1 MTRLV
6 LFISFLVAVVL
17 VMSLGSYKNV
27 TVDNKSFTY
36 SEVKKNHDEKLET
49 IEKLEEA
56 RLAALKKATEEEE
69 PVVEGPLV
77 VLDTPQLESGHSLYG
92 KCIVCHGKAGE
103 GKKSQNAPA
112 IGGQFDWYIEK
123 QVLAMQS
130 GERPNQVMMPY
141 IRALSAQDIKD
152 LAAYITK
159 LPWAKK

>member
-17 VMSLGSYKNV
+17 VMSLGSFKSL
-27 TVDNKSFTY
+27 TVDNKTFTY
-36 SEVKKNHDEKLET
+36 EEVKKSHEEKLAT
-49 IEKLEEA
+49 IQELEDA
-56 RLAALKKATEEEE
+56 KIAAMKKATEEEE
-69 PVVEGPLV
+69 TVEEGPLV

-112 IGGQFDWYIEK
+112 IGGQFDWYLEK
-123 QVLAMQS
+123 QVVAMQT
-130 GERPNQVMMPY
+130 GERVNKVMMPY
-141 IRALSAQDIKD
+141 IRNLSAQDIKD
-152 LAAYITK
+152 LSAYISK

>member
-6 LFISFLVAVVL
+6 LFLIFLVAVVL
-17 VMSLGSYKNV
+17 VMSVGSYKTV
-27 TVDNKSFTY
+27 PVDNSSFTY
-36 SEVKKNHDEKLET
+36 ETVKKQHEEKLET
-49 IEKLEEA
+49 IAALEQA
-56 RLAALKKATEEEE
+56 RLDAIKKANAVEEE
-69 PVVEGPLV
+69 VVEGPLV
-77 VLDTPQLESGHSLYG
+77 VLDTPQLESGHGLYG

-123 QVLAMQS
+123 QVLAMQT
-130 GERPNQVMMPY
+130 GERVNQVMAPY

-152 LAAYITK
+152 LAAYISK